1 MILNLFM
8 FSCVVH
14 PILFLHRLCFHAS
27 IMICNECICLQLL
40 GWHAPFYFF
49 IPSMFPALGLHQFFN
64 KRSSTY
70 KDEDEGLCMDVPPNT
85 MESDSATTLVQDNS
99 AISADDGL
107 WRTPQRRSNRHASQ
121 LVSGNMKLMYGVDE
135 GGCMSR
141 VPQAPKETGRWFSK
155 NRGRQCW
162 RSRLCPNNTYLE

>member
-14 PILFLHRLCFHAS
+14 PIMFLHRLCFHSS
-27 IMICNECICLQLL
+27 IMICNECICLRLL

-70 KDEDEGLCMDVPPNT
+70 KDKDEGLWMDVPQNT
-85 MESDSATTLVQDNS
+85 MESDSATTLVQNSS

-107 WRTPQRRSNRHASQ
+107 WRTPQRWSNRHAPQ
-121 LVSGNMKLMYGVDE
+121 LASANMKLMYGVDD

-141 VPQAPKETGRWFSK
+141 VPQVPKR
-155 NRGRQCW
+155 
-162 RSRLCPNNTYLE
+162 